1 MQTQLSQPGIAV
13 SSSSKFSSFN
23 LLMLNKYIEN
33 NCENR
38 SNVLN
43 TYVTIYGIVG
53 VWMGVHISCDI
64 LRIIKY
70 ISIVVI

>member
-1 MQTQLSQPGIAV
+1 
-13 SSSSKFSSFN
+13 
-23 LLMLNKYIEN
+23 MLNKYIE

-53 VWMGVHISCDI
+53 VWMGVHISCDV
-64 LRIIKY
+64 L
-70 ISIVVI
+70 